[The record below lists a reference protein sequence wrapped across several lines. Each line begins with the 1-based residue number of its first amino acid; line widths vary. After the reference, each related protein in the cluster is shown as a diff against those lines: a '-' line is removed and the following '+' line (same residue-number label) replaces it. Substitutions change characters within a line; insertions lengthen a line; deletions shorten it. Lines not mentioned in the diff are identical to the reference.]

1 MRVAFLIHSLEVNS
15 CRYRVFQYL
24 SYLKQHGLDVSI
36 LFFHRR
42 WTSAGG

>member
-1 MRVAFLIHSLEVNS
+1 MKVAFLIHNLKVNS

-36 LFFHRR
+36 PFFQRR
-42 WTSAGG
+42 WISAGG